1 MFTYLLPLYVGL
13 AVLCVSESVIAQKTA
28 IYQEEPRTWL
38 ASVSIGTTRYTGD
51 MNEPGNLAHLRLG
64 ASVALSG
71 AYRLSTRVVLRAEAQ
86 LYYIYG
92 SHKHT
97 RIDYNNLSFH
107 SLNPDLWA
115 GAQIDLWPTDHRTH
129 ARSPYVLAGM
139 GLTYMSPRA
148 RYQGKSY
155 DLASLRTE
163 GVAYNRLPLIIRY
176 GVGYPLCSHDRWKL
190 HVEGTYTH
198 VRSDYLDDLST
209 VYPDFSQMSP
219 LAAALSDRRSEI
231 GLPPNRPGAQRGNS
245 GKNDGYFILSVRGV
259 YVIRNPK
266 DRGLRQQRRVP
277 GR

>member
-1 MFTYLLPLYVGL
+1 LFTYLLPLYVGL
-13 AVLCVSESVIAQKTA
+13 AGLCVSESVIAQKTA

-38 ASVSIGTTRYTGD
+38 GSASIGTTRYTGD

-64 ASVALSG
+64 ASIALSG

-92 SHKHT
+92 SHKYT

-107 SLNPDLWA
+107 SLNPDVWA
-115 GAQIDLWPTDHRTH
+115 GAQIDLWPANHRTH
-129 ARSPYVLAGM
+129 AHSPYVLAGV
-139 GLTYMSPRA
+139 GLTHMSPRA

-155 DLASLRTE
+155 DLASLHTE
-163 GVAYNRLPLIIRY
+163 GVDYNRLPLIIRY
-176 GVGYPLCSHDRWKL
+176 GVGLPIYSHDRWKL
-190 HVEGTYTH
+190 HAEGTYTH
-198 VRSDYLDDLST
+198 VLSDYLDDLST

-245 GKNDGYFILSVRGV
+245 GKNDGYFIISVRGV
-259 YVIRNPK
+259 YVIRNLK

-277 GR
+277 RR

>member
-1 MFTYLLPLYVGL
+1 MLSYLLPLYVGL
-13 AVLCVSESVIAQKTA
+13 AGLYVSEPATAQKTA

-38 ASVSIGTTRYTGD
+38 ASASIGTTRYAGD

-64 ASVALSG
+64 ASLALSG

-97 RIDYNNLSFH
+97 HIDYNNLSFH
-107 SLNPDLWA
+107 SLNPDVWI
-115 GAQIDLWPTDHRTH
+115 GAQVDLWPTDHRTRP
-129 ARSPYVLAGM
+129 RSPYVLAGA

-148 RYQGKSY
+148 SYQGKTY
-155 DLASLRTE
+155 DLASLHTE
-163 GVAYNRLPLIIRY
+163 GVDYNRLPLIIRY
-176 GVGYPLCSHDRWKL
+176 GVGYPLCSRDRWKL
-190 HVEGTYTH
+190 HLEGTYTH

-219 LAAALSDRRSEI
+219 LATALSDRRSEI
-231 GLPPNRPGAQRGNS
+231 GLPANRPGAQRGNS
-245 GKNDGYFILSVRGV
+245 GKNDGYFIVSVRAV

-266 DRGLRQQRRVP
+266 DRRFRQQRRVP
-277 GR
+277 RR